1 MNYQE
6 LLSVADKLPKYET
19 ENKYE
24 YVEDDTDETNFNE
37 NDECCICL
45 EKDKLW
51 KTSCNHIVCKNCIPQ
66 MKNKVCPM
74 CRKNLLKEINQLVE
88 HKATKFIES
97 PDMFF
102 SFSEPTNYFFIDRSI
117 SNGDYV
123 WRENENQRYSD
134 RGFTPFGSIGGL
146 YYST

>member
-6 LLSVADKLPKYET
+6 LLAVTDKLPKYKT
-19 ENKYE
+19 ED
-24 YVEDDTDETNFNE
+24 EDESSFDD

-66 MKNKVCPM
+66 MKNKICPM

-88 HKATKFIES
+88 LRKINEATKFIES
-97 PDMFF
+97 PDIFF
-102 SFSEPTNYFFIDRSI
+102 SFSEPTNYFFVDRYISI
-117 SNGDYV
+117 QHCVG
-123 WRENENQRYSD
+123 REDENQRYSD
-134 RGFTPFGSIGGL
+134 RLYSIIGANVPL
-146 YYST
+146 AYST